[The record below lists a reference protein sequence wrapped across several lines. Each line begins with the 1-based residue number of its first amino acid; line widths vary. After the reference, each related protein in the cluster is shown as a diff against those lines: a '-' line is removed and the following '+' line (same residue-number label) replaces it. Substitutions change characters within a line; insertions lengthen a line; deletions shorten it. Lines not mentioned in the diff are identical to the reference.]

1 MNEELI
7 KDLIDTYKCL
17 LEKYEELSKEI
28 DTLRNTRSDTIE
40 HNKLNDLQGGQ
51 EGEFY
56 HLTLEELK
64 KLQDFNIE
72 EIKEKSK
79 GKSAFDIWKEESNIE
94 NPTVKDFLNSLKGEK
109 GLQGERGEK
118 GIDGAKGEKGEPGL
132 KGEQGIQ
139 GIQGLHGIPGVKG
152 DKGDQGIRGEKGNDG
167 ERGLS
172 GKSLLDLWREIEGN
186 ENKNLQDLL
195 NELKG
200 DKGEKGERGFSNY
213 EIWKSQGVNGSL
225 QDFFAFLKGDKGDQ
239 GIQGIQGAT
248 GLQGERGERGL
259 TGERGQKGDKGEPGR
274 DVDPATIN
282 RINTELSGKVDK
294 VEGKQLSTN
303 DFTNEDK
310 NKLNSIDL
318 SVKLDRGGYTGTAKD
333 LSDKLDKITRALESN
348 NIDLDTLQE
357 LVDYVTVNRTKLEQ
371 LGISNI
377 AGLLDALNNKADL
390 NHNHDDR
397 YLSKTYKPTWTEV
410 QNKPDNLAN
419 TGQIV
424 DLQRKI
430 DDINSVLSQKASVNH
445 SHNWNDINRKP
456 NIVQEGNH
464 YSIPGIGGK
473 ITVFPQTVL
482 PSWIGQTKPTYTY
495 NEILDKPNLDFIP
508 TSWNRKNNNPVI
520 DTAHNDWLYI
530 NSNNT
535 HTLGTYFGNKIVR
548 TDGEFQ
554 IGSGG
559 EKFRVNNNGEI
570 TLKNKTKIISRDNGD
585 IAFGNIAFND
595 LVYGEFKGIKVW
607 GNNNNNKVVLAGGRV
622 AGLGAGQVQ
631 EIDLKGLPED
641 KYYLVYASINT
652 VRAKF
657 RIHNVLDG
665 KSKPSWSTHNSG
677 FSIQLEF
684 EQSGSG
690 WGGTYP
696 DIRINNYT
704 YAWSNAQPV
713 MNIGQ
718 LNNSSNVYV
727 YLRGG
732 GVYTMYSWSVN
743 GNEIVWQNPRRT
755 SGNFEINDESTPYC
769 MDWDTSKEIVPTTI
783 YGEKNNLY
791 GVINRSP
798 YGFLSTELF
807 LENGGSKSNI
817 WTHDNELNIGS
828 RNTSGY
834 ANIIAAGYKT
844 NGGSNENV
852 LLDGGGK
859 RPLQDFNM
867 LDYINTSTP
876 IFRFLSHGKFFAG
889 NIYNNEQTPNRDWW
903 HILGGRHGNPKN
915 NFAYYFGI
923 PFNSNDY
930 DNFYFANINNANNT
944 KWVKHIGFRN
954 NGNGYNELYSSD
966 GYNWH
971 YPNGRSFKIFQGQM
985 GSGQLKL
992 DVNESN
998 VYSPKRI
1005 ESDSGFH
1012 IRNRSNEDVL
1022 INNGQSKHLDN
1033 FFINRDRTS
1042 GVHINTINTFKPLAT
1057 GVHKVDVDG
1066 EGGCLAVF
1074 KVASS
1079 ASSIELLAPT
1089 YNNHRLR
1096 YNWSIDNNRY
1106 GSTFKEL
1113 AYFEDVE
1120 NLRKKLGSP
1129 SDGGELTVEHVNDTL
1144 FVRTSCN
1151 FNVSNVPNYG
1161 SISFRKVFDG
1171 GNITFDGGQM
1181 IYTGDTQFNG
1191 RNGST
1196 AVISVYDNKCYV
1208 DIRNI

>member
-7 KDLIDTYKCL
+7 KNLVDTYKCL

-40 HNKLNDLQGGQ
+40 HNKLNNIQGGQ
-51 EGEFY
+51 EEEFY

-118 GIDGAKGEKGEPGL
+118 GNDGVKGDKGEPGL

-139 GIQGLHGIPGVKG
+139 GIQGLQGIPGVKG
-152 DKGDQGIRGEKGNDG
+152 DKGDQGIQGEKGNDG
-167 ERGLS
+167 EKGLS
-172 GKSLLDLWREIEGN
+172 GKSLLDLWKEIEGN
-186 ENKNLQDLL
+186 ENKNIHDLL

-200 DKGEKGERGFSNY
+200 AKGEKGERGFSNY

-259 TGERGQKGDKGEPGR
+259 TGERGLKGDKGEPGR

-282 RINTELSGKVDK
+282 RINTEISKKVDK

-303 DFTNEDK
+303 DYTNEDK
-310 NKLNSIDL
+310 DKLNSIDL
-318 SVKLDRGGYTGTAKD
+318 SVKLDKGGYTGTAKD
-333 LSDKLDKITRALESN
+333 LFDKLDKIDRALKSN

-357 LVDYVTVNRTKLEQ
+357 LVDYVTVNRTKLEK

-377 AGLLDALNNKADL
+377 AGLLDALNSKAPLD
-390 NHNHDDR
+390 HNHDDR
-397 YLSKTYKPTWTEV
+397 YLSKTYTPTWNEV

-419 TGQIV
+419 TGQIT

-430 DDINSVLSQKASVNH
+430 DDINSVLSQKASINH

-473 ITVFPQTVL
+473 ITVFPQTIL
-482 PSWIGQTKPTYTY
+482 PSWIGQNKPSY
-495 NEILDKPNLDFIP
+495 NWSEILDKPNLDFIP
-508 TSWNRKNNNPVI
+508 TSWNIKNNKEIIRTKLDSWLRFNDL
-520 DTAHNDWLYI
+520 DTHP
-530 NSNNT
+530 S
-535 HTLGTYFGNKIVR
+535 GSYFGARVLR
-548 TDGEFQ
+548 TDGELQ
-554 IGSGG
+554 VGDSGN
-559 EKFRVNNNGEI
+559 KFRASTDGTVTINNRAKISSSDDTINFNKADNSD
-570 TLKNKTKIISRDNGD
+570 TL
-585 IAFGNIAFND
+585 F
-595 LVYGEFKGIKVW
+595 GEFKGIKLR
-607 GNNNNNKVVLAGGRV
+607 GHNNNRVVLAGGSV

-631 EIDLKGLPED
+631 DIDLKGLPED
-641 KYYLVYASINT
+641 KYYLVYASISIG
-652 VRAKF
+652 RCKF
-657 RIHNVLDG
+657 RIHNALDG
-665 KSKPSWSTHNSG
+665 KCKPSWSTHNLGISV
-677 FSIQLEF
+677 QLEF
-684 EQSGSG
+684 EQTGSG

-696 DIRINNYT
+696 DISINNYT
-704 YAWSNAQPV
+704 YAWSNVQPA

-718 LNNSSNVYV
+718 LNNSSNAYV

-732 GVYTMYSWSVN
+732 GVYTIYSWSVN

-755 SGNFEINDESTPYC
+755 SGNFETNNESTPYC
-769 MDWDTSKEIVPTTI
+769 MDWDASKEIIPITI
-783 YGEKNNLY
+783 KGEKNNIY
-791 GVINRSP
+791 GVVNRSP
-798 YGFLSTELF
+798 YGFVATELF
-807 LENGGSKSNI
+807 LDNSNGSKSNI
-817 WTHDNELNIGS
+817 WTNNNELNIGS
-828 RNTSGY
+828 KNTGGY
-834 ANIIAAGYKT
+834 ASIIAAGYKIV
-844 NGGSNENV
+844 GGSNQNV
-852 LLDGGGK
+852 ILDGGDK
-859 RPLQDFNM
+859 RPLQDFNI

-889 NIYNNEQTPNRDWW
+889 NVYNNEQTPNRDWW
-903 HILGGRHGNPKN
+903 HILGGRHGNPNN

-923 PFNSNDY
+923 PFNNNDY
-930 DNFYFANINNANNT
+930 DNFYFANINNTNNS
-944 KWVKHIGFRN
+944 KWVKHIGFKN
-954 NGNGYNELYSSD
+954 NGDGYKEFENSF

-971 YPNGRSFKIFQGQM
+971 FPANKSFAIYQGDIN
-985 GSGQLKL
+985 SRQLKFL
-992 DVNESN
+992 VTKNE
-998 VYSPKRI
+998 VYSPKRF

-1012 IRNRSNEDVL
+1012 FRGRSNEDVL
-1022 INNGQSKHLDN
+1022 LNNGQSKHLDN

-1042 GVHINTINTFKPLAT
+1042 NVEITSINTFKPLAT
-1057 GVHKVDVDG
+1057 GVHRVQKSG

-1089 YNNHRLR
+1089 YNNHRLM

-1120 NLRKKLGSP
+1120 NLRKKVGSP
-1129 SDGGELTVEHVNDTL
+1129 SDGGELTAEHVNNTL
-1144 FVRTSCN
+1144 FVRTSCQ
-1151 FNVSNVPNYG
+1151 FNITNVPSCG

-1171 GNITFDGGQM
+1171 GNITFTGKQM

-1191 RNGST
+1191 KDGST
-1196 AVISVYDNKCYV
+1196 AVISVYENKCYV